1 MRKMRKKQNAYAKKC
16 EKKGKIKADDA
27 SHIFLGAKLLGKR
40 RKERQMQQI
49 IVFIMR
55 KCEKKKQN
63 AYAKQCGKCW
73 QKHAEEASSLC
84 DGAKWTTQEIHHACY
99 CMFIIFYITGTA
111 CNSGRRSRCW
121 VGGGL
126 PPTIPCTQM
135 TSVQLIGTLAFVR
148 FSWSCTAKPLFL

>member
-1 MRKMRKKQNAYAKKC
+1 MKQQGRRCLAYFSGGKTFGKKAKRATNATNHCFYNAKMW
-16 EKKGKIKADDA
+16 
-27 SHIFLGAKLLGKR
+27 
-40 RKERQMQQI
+40 
-49 IVFIMR
+49 
-55 KCEKKKQN
+55 KKKQN

-121 VGGGL
+121 VGGGVATHYSL
-126 PPTIPCTQM
+126 HADDVGTTNWHISFCKVFVIMHSKTI
-135 TSVQLIGTLAFVR
+135 VFVR
-148 FSWSCTAKPLFL
+148 FSWSKTIFS